1 MRKTSVVGEPGLR
14 ARADH
19 RGAQVD
25 SISVHEVIFPLGP
38 RQLRCLH
45 ALYPRHSPRTVLAA
59 MHRGVLRATLARAEA
74 EGASP
79 AVLAWLRLADQS
91 DAADYLT
98 RLPDADG
105 LADRT
110 GREILARWGEQP
122 IGDAYCDVLPPDLRH
137 RLGEYYTPPAVVGRI
152 MQGLAGGVVAD
163 PACGDGRFLVSALA
177 ARPENDVWGCDLNPL
192 AVAMSRY
199 EVWRSLDRP
208 TRVPRVRIQWRDF
221 LLNGRARAA
230 FDWPTTA
237 SAPGFE
243 ADHFVGNPPWVLWRN
258 LSAGYR
264 GALAEVFGATAL
276 HQARGWGARVSAG
289 QTDLAHLFVH
299 ESLQRVAPSGT
310 VTYILPRS
318 VFKSPIGP
326 SVIRSGRTTDGR
338 SYGYTQVIDLQQTT
352 VFDGVRLEAVVA
364 RAEADRTQEYPVR
377 WVVVNG
383 EAAAC
388 ASGSTIWVAPFDPD
402 DERSGWVESGQ
413 AIRLADGQH
422 RAHLVARGGI
432 NTGGGNGVFHVDVLE
447 TARPGSR
454 TEVRVRNRPVRGFPD
469 RVVELEVERFMV
481 RPLLKGSDISA
492 WQAAPSM
499 SIVLPHDPED
509 LRRPLTVPKLRETA
523 PRILGYLESFREELS
538 GRKELARW
546 GGEWYSLF
554 RIGPYT
560 AAPWRVVW
568 PTSAGRRMRAAVLPP
583 TDATVPDQKVV
594 LVPFDQELPAHFL
607 CALLNSDV
615 IRRAIR
621 AGSGL
626 DASPNLTRRLPFP
639 RWNPANEIHRWIAD
653 YSRKAH
659 AGEGINEQSLN
670 GLVSRL
676 YR

>member
-1 MRKTSVVGEPGLR
+1 VL
-14 ARADH
+14 
-19 RGAQVD
+19 GA
-25 SISVHEVIFPLGP
+25 L
-38 RQLRCLH
+38 
-45 ALYPRHSPRTVLAA
+45 
-59 MHRGVLRATLARAEA
+59 HRGVLRAILGRAGA

-79 AVLAWLRLADQS
+79 AVLAWLQLADQA
-91 DAADYLT
+91 DATDYLA
-98 RLPDADG
+98 RLPGADG
-105 LADRT
+105 LAERT
-110 GREILARWGEQP
+110 GEEILARWREQP

-137 RLGEYYTPPAVVGRI
+137 RLGEHYTPPALVARI
-152 MQGLAGGVVAD
+152 VQELAGGVVAD

-177 ARPENDVWGCDLNPL
+177 SRPEDDVWGCDLNPL

-199 EVWRSLDRP
+199 EVWRSLGRP
-208 TRVPRVRIQWRDF
+208 AHVPRVRIQWRDF

-230 FDWPTTA
+230 AGWPVTTGT
-237 SAPGFE
+237 PGVE

-264 GALAEVFGATAL
+264 SALAGVFGGTAL
-276 HQARGWGARVSAG
+276 HQATGWGARVSAG

-299 ESLQRVAPSGT
+299 ESLQRVTPSGT

-326 SVIRSGRTTDGR
+326 SVVRSGRTTDGR
-338 SYGYTQVIDLQQTT
+338 SYAYTQVIDLPRATA
-352 VFDGVRLEAVVA
+352 FDGVRLEAVVA
-364 RAEADRTQEYPVR
+364 RAEADRRQEYPVR
-377 WVVVNG
+377 WTVVG
-383 EAAAC
+383 AEGAA
-388 ASGSTIWVAPFDPD
+388 GSTTWVAPSDPD

-413 AIRLADGQH
+413 TIRLAAGQD
-422 RAHLVARGGI
+422 RAQIVARGGI

-447 TARPGSR
+447 PARPGSR
-454 TEVRVRNRPVRGFPD
+454 TAVMVRNRPVRGFPG
-469 RVVELEVERFMV
+469 RVVEVEVERSMV

-492 WQAAPSM
+492 WQAVPST

-509 LRRPLTVPKLRETA
+509 LRRPLPVGRLRETA
-523 PRILGYLESFREELS
+523 PRTLGYLESFQEELA
-538 GRKELARW
+538 GRRELARW

-560 AAPWRVVW
+560 TAPWRVVW
-568 PTSAGRRMRAAVLPP
+568 PTSAGSRMRAAVLPP
-583 TDATVPDQKVV
+583 TDPSVPDQKVV

-615 IRRAIR
+615 IRRAVR

-639 RWNPANEIHRWIAD
+639 RWDPTDETHQRIAD
-653 YSRKAH
+653 CSRKAH
-659 AGEGINEQSLN
+659 AGEEIDERTLN
-670 GLVSRL
+670 GLVSPL